1 MLSSIGEGVQ
11 TSRRVRVALGL
22 IVADIA
28 KTQVLTEAD
37 ASGYTT
43 FRAYERATQKIV
55 YRAWRYESE
64 GTGWSFAKTHDWAVM
79 QDDMRNTMRA
89 GYAGAVAS
97 ALKALGAEAELPYS
111 GGGREIEAMTNED
124 SLRLVGFFSFI
135 RENSKE
141 EGGKWSTV
149 KARLRIWQLRWKEIK
164 SMAMAFAA
172 KAMKGKGKLLTWIFG
187 PTEEHCFIAGTQV
200 LTIDGEQPIETI
212 EPGQLVWTRD
222 GWRSVLKRHEH
233 EHDGEMIQ
241 VTVGGRTVT
250 VTSEH
255 RFWTGRG
262 WVEAGDLRVG
272 QDRMG
277 CKNITTFYYS
287 TIIETNLI
295 SNLKGM
301 VYNLAVAGRPEYVA
315 ETMMVH
321 NCEDCTRYRGH
332 TYPASMWA
340 AVGALPQSR
349 NLACRGFRCECRLIP
364 SKGPISSGEPRPPRY
379 SLGGRLS
386 LF

>member
-1 MLSSIGEGVQ
+1 MLSSIGEGGQ

-172 KAMKGKGKLLTWIFG
+172 KAMKGKEKLLTWIFG
-187 PTEEHCFIAGTQV
+187 PTLEHCV
-200 LTIDGEQPIETI
+200 
-212 EPGQLVWTRD
+212 
-222 GWRSVLKRHEH
+222 
-233 EHDGEMIQ
+233 
-241 VTVGGRTVT
+241 
-250 VTSEH
+250 
-255 RFWTGRG
+255 
-262 WVEAGDLRVG
+262 
-272 QDRMG
+272 
-277 CKNITTFYYS
+277 
-287 TIIETNLI
+287 
-295 SNLKGM
+295 
-301 VYNLAVAGRPEYVA
+301 
-315 ETMMVH
+315 
-321 NCEDCTRYRGH
+321 DCTGYRGH